1 MNGRWEAGKR
11 YLFLESEEL
20 SFLLFGLCG
29 DLEGS
34 LAACLFRE
42 KRNQR
47 FWHYLERLC
56 GRIHVKL
63 EKS

>member
-1 MNGRWEAGKR
+1 MEDGRQAKDIFFWRVKNC
-11 YLFLESEEL
+11 
-20 SFLLFGLCG
+20 FLLFGLCG

-42 KRNQR
+42 KMPKPLVP
-47 FWHYLERLC
+47 YLERLC

>member
-20 SFLLFGLCG
+20 SFLPFGLCG

-42 KRNQR
+42 KMPKPLVP
-47 FWHYLERLC
+47 YLERLC

-63 EKS
+63 KKS